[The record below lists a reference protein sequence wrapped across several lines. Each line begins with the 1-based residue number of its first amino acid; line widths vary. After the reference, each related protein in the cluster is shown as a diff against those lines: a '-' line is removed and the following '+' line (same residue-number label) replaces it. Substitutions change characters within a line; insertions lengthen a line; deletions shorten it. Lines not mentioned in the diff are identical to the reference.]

1 VFSRFSLIVALVSLA
16 SVTAWAQSDAPI
28 SPGAFAGKRVALVI
42 GNSKYESLGTLG
54 NALNDAREINRAL
67 SDLGFATNL
76 LLNTNEQTL
85 RRAIRRFSVRSE
97 SATLALVFYA
107 GHGAQV
113 AGENYL
119 IPVDMDVPNREA
131 DIQISAIRVDDL
143 ISSIKSNVKIVF
155 LDACR
160 DNPILFK
167 SLSKGRGGSYSR
179 GLAAMQGASANI
191 DQTGG
196 GIFVAYATDA
206 GSIAEDGTRGH
217 SPFSEALLRHIRK
230 PISIDDMFSLVT
242 RDVRQATNNTQR
254 PYKYASMERI
264 ICLPLS
270 CKSAPGDSAVRKS
283 APMEADLSDPAMTAF
298 QVALAGNDREELQRI
313 ASKFPNSEAAALAHA
328 AIERMTTMLPEEW
341 VLSGWTGKDKAELL
355 FFYRPSSVRF
365 GNGRTWADILQTT
378 ADPLRAKKF
387 TNTSVYDCANKKM
400 GFSRGSSFDE
410 KGNEVV
416 GPMFGDPRVV
426 DLSMDVTEGSINSS
440 FAGLICPPSN
450 PGRILSQQDVKS
462 DNWKLLATYEN
473 DKSLFLLNDS
483 IEVNAREVRAIVKM
497 ESKTPIS
504 DEFLTWDTLVQR
516 VVTRCDLGDF
526 AGADG
531 DFIGSTGHLVS
542 KLFPQNR
549 MKWQSPV
556 KTSPLDIM
564 VKTLC
569 LSAQ

>member
-1 VFSRFSLIVALVSLA
+1 V
-16 SVTAWAQSDAPI
+16 
-28 SPGAFAGKRVALVI
+28 GKRVALVI
-42 GNSKYESLGTLG
+42 GNSKYEYLGTLG
-54 NALNDAREINRAL
+54 NALNDAREIKRAL

-85 RRAIRRFSVRSE
+85 RREIRRFSIRSE

-113 AGENYL
+113 AGENYI

-131 DIQISAIRVDDL
+131 DIQISAIRVGDL

-167 SLSKGRGGSYSR
+167 SLSKGRSGSYSR
-179 GLAAMQGASANI
+179 GLAAMQGASANM

-230 PISIDDMFSLVT
+230 PVSIDDMFSLVT

-264 ICLPLS
+264 ICLPPS
-270 CKSAPGDSAVRKS
+270 CNVPSSGSGVGMAASVDAAP
-283 APMEADLSDPAMTAF
+283 SDPAMTAF

-313 ASKFPNSEAAALAHA
+313 ARKFPNSEAAVSAQT
-328 AIERMTTMLPEEW
+328 AIERMTKMLPEDW
-341 VLSGWTGKDKAELL
+341 VLSGWTGKDKTDIL
-355 FFYRPSSVRF
+355 FFYRPGSVRY
-365 GNGRTWADILQTT
+365 GNGRAWVDTLQTT
-378 ADPLRAKKF
+378 ADPRRVKKF
-387 TNTSVYDCANKKM
+387 TNTSVYDCANKKV

-416 GPMFGDPRVV
+416 GPMYGDPRVV
-426 DLSMDVTEGSINSS
+426 DLPTDVTEGSIN
-440 FAGLICPPSN
+440 FTVAKLICPPSN

-462 DNWKLLATYEN
+462 DNWKLLATYEK
-473 DKSLFLLNDS
+473 DKSLFLFNDS
-483 IEVNAREVRAIVKM
+483 IEVNVREVRAIVKM
-497 ESKTPIS
+497 ESKAPLS
-504 DEFLTWDTLVQR
+504 DEFVTWDTLVER
-516 VVTRCDLGDF
+516 VVARCDLGDF

-531 DFIGSTGHLVS
+531 DFIGSTGNLVS
-542 KLFPQNR
+542 KLYPHNR
-549 MKWQSPV
+549 MKWERPV
-556 KTSPLDIM
+556 KTSPLDVM
-564 VKTLC
+564 VRTLC